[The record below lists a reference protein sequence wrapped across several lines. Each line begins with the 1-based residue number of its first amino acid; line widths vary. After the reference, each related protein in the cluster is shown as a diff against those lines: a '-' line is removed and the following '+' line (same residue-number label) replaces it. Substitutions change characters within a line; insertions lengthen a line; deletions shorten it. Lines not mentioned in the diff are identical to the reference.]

1 MSQSFG
7 SRSYVRE
14 LLIVLAIL
22 MGIRWLVVPI
32 FTWQEQQLLQKQLL
46 EKRVSRV
53 TELLLNDSNYEG
65 LFAAADV
72 AADNAKAKLFE
83 VADEASFKLE
93 QQVLIERIIKSHDV
107 TVSNFGWNPEIV
119 KDDFGVRIF
128 PAVIRL
134 EGGSYKIM
142 MAMLEI
148 EALEKAVLLG
158 DFELRIFNQAS
169 DTMGR
174 ANGRIV
180 IQFMTHYDG
189 VEL

>member
-72 AADNAKAKLFE
+72 AADDAKAKLFE
-83 VADEASFKLE
+83 VADEA
-93 QQVLIERIIKSHDV
+93 
-107 TVSNFGWNPEIV
+107 
-119 KDDFGVRIF
+119 
-128 PAVIRL
+128 
-134 EGGSYKIM
+134 
-142 MAMLEI
+142 
-148 EALEKAVLLG
+148 
-158 DFELRIFNQAS
+158 
-169 DTMGR
+169 
-174 ANGRIV
+174 
-180 IQFMTHYDG
+180 
-189 VEL
+189 

>member
-107 TVSNFGWNPEIV
+107 TVSNFGWNPEVV

-180 IQFMTHYDG
+180 IQFMTRYDG